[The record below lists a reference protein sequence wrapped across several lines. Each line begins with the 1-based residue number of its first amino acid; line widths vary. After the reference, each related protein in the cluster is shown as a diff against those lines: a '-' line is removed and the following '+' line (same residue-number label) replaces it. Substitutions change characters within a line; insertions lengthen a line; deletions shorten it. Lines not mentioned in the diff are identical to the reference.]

1 MKVQSDKSPIVEA
14 KGVWKVYQTG
24 SLKVEALRGVDL
36 SVRKGEM
43 LAVMGPSGCGKTTLL
58 NCLSGLDERQFSKVV
73 LPHPEGPMTA
83 SISPFLTL
91 KSTPLRAST
100 LRLPVWYTFQ
110 TPLAS
115 TIGDL
120 SD

>member
-43 LAVMGPSGCGKTTLL
+43 LAGMGPSGGGKTTLL
-58 NCLSGLDERQFSKVV
+58 NCLSGLD
-73 LPHPEGPMTA
+73 
-83 SISPFLTL
+83 
-91 KSTPLRAST
+91 
-100 LRLPVWYTFQ
+100 
-110 TPLAS
+110 
-115 TIGDL
+115 DL
-120 SD
+120 SKGREEIEGVDVQKMGEGQKAEVRARRMGVIFKAYNLL